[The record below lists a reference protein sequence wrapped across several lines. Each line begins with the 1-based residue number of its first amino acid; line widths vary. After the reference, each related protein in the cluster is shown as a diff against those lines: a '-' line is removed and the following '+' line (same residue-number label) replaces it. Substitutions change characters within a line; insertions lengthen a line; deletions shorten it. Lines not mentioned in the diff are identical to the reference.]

1 MSETR
6 DGNRKNS
13 FVDSDDPTF
22 LAVKGY
28 FEDKLA
34 AKSYVKNLAKAVL
47 VVYQKH
53 NKANLR
59 CVGAASINNG
69 IKAVAV
75 AIGDSNLDLVI
86 SPSFT
91 SVSFDGDLDR
101 TAIVLGVTCLTS
113 DEEEAPDQNE

>member
-1 MSETR
+1 MSETS
-6 DGNRKNS
+6 DGNKKKKN

-28 FEDKLA
+28 FEDKIA
-34 AKSYVKNLAKAVL
+34 AKNYVKNLAKAVL

-69 IKAVAV
+69 VKAVAV
-75 AIGDSNLDLVI
+75 ARGDSSLDLVI

-101 TAIVLGVTCLTS
+101 TAIVLNVTCLAP
-113 DEEEAPDQNE
+113 EEGE